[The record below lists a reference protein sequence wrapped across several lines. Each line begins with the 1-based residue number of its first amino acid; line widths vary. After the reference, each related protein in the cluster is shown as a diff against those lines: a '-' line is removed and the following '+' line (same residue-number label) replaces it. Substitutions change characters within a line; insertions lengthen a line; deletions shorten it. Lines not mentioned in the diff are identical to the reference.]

1 MGEVNVNPLGQG
13 GDFIAFPVVGEVGFA
28 LEDVKAFSGV
38 KTDIRNFRSPEN
50 RLTSVK
56 LDASRLKGVRKW
68 YVQDPSRNS
77 MPMLRTEFA
86 TVANKIRKARLYVT
100 SRGIYEMYLNGQR
113 VGKDYF
119 NPGVTQYNKTHL
131 YQVYDVTQLVQTGKN
146 ALGALLAEGWWSG
159 GATYAGENWNFFG
172 DRQSLLAQLVVTYE
186 DGQQQTVVTSPDTWK
201 YFNQGPVVYGSFFQ
215 GEVCDARKEQ
225 AIAGWS
231 RPGYEDAAWKPAVE
245 VTLENHVS
253 QVGGGNVPKVN
264 DYSAFH
270 LKAQYGQTVRAIQQ
284 LTARSVEEVRPGI
297 FVYDMGQNMVGVPEI
312 TLHGM
317 EAGREIN
324 LRYAE
329 VKYPDLPRYAGNEG
343 MIMLENI
350 RAAMA
355 QDKYITKGG
364 EETIAP
370 RFTYHGYRYV
380 EITGIDKALPLESVK
395 GTVLS
400 SIDGLASQYET
411 SNEKVNRLWHNIV

>member
-28 LEDVKAFSGV
+28 LEDAKAFSGV

-86 TVANKIRKARLYVT
+86 TSSNKIKKARLYVT

-215 GEVCDARKEQ
+215 GEVYDARKEQ

-231 RPGYEDAAWKPAVE
+231 CPGYEDAAWKPAVE

-370 RFTYHGYRYV
+370 RFTIMAIGMSRLR
-380 EITGIDKALPLESVK
+380 ALTRPCPW
-395 GTVLS
+395 
-400 SIDGLASQYET
+400 
-411 SNEKVNRLWHNIV
+411 KV